1 MAGLVAIVGLL
12 VRDVCVAEYLVG
24 LVGFVGLSRVTCGLL
39 LSVQLVSSREA
50 DLPVFVP
57 ISWFS
62 KSRPQF
68 VLKIVFASKRQKQ

>member
-1 MAGLVAIVGLL
+1 MVAIVGLP

-24 LVGFVGLSRVTCGLL
+24 LVGFVGLEWVVAECSVGEQQRSRLAGVC
-39 LSVQLVSSREA
+39 V
-50 DLPVFVP
+50 

-68 VLKIVFASKRQKQ
+68 VLKIVFASKRRKQ

>member
-1 MAGLVAIVGLL
+1 MGWLVGLL
-12 VRDVCVAEYLVG
+12 VRDVCVAEIFG
-24 LVGFVGLSRVTCGLL
+24 WSGRFRGSGVTCGLL

-50 DLPVFVP
+50 DLPVFVS
-57 ISWFS
+57 ISWFL